1 MLDISEEAVAKS
13 VNRAR
18 YALMEKWKRERQWQ
32 GLSDLSDNSDN
43 SDRSD
48 LSDRSGRSDRS
59 SLPDNAGMGAV
70 QAQAQTPALS
80 NPFHSIER
88 QVIQYC
94 VRYGFFKCI
103 MLFDESGAET
113 GEMID
118 SVEFVDQELRA
129 DDMQF
134 SVPIY
139 HQILEEICLMR
150 EGYMLREADFLRQ
163 VDEEVQ
169 KLRKE
174 GFDRIASLDL
184 DVNRIVK
191 EERKLEEEVEH
202 YRADRIERFSKDFVG
217 RELANHPDD
226 NIRRESIELLREKF
240 HLSAIYTKE
249 LSVERIEDKLST
261 LVPRSILEW
270 KAELLNVRTRDLL
283 DQMRALMGKNPEEE
297 LRLQAE
303 LSDLF
308 ALRSEVAK
316 DLGERIL
323 LPRQRIQ

>member
-1 MLDISEEAVAKS
+1 
-13 VNRAR
+13 
-18 YALMEKWKRERQWQ
+18 
-32 GLSDLSDNSDN
+32 
-43 SDRSD
+43 
-48 LSDRSGRSDRS
+48 
-59 SLPDNAGMGAV
+59 
-70 QAQAQTPALS
+70 
-80 NPFHSIER
+80 
-88 QVIQYC
+88 
-94 VRYGFFKCI
+94 
-103 MLFDESGAET
+103 
-113 GEMID
+113 
-118 SVEFVDQELRA
+118 
-129 DDMQF
+129 
-134 SVPIY
+134 
-139 HQILEEICLMR
+139 MR